1 MTNDEIQDYDLSTT
15 GTLVELT
22 GTASHE
28 RYGVLVAATAAV
40 DFEIEVDGGTVS
52 GITFATEPAVDRV
65 DARFDAPEAVDI
77 RVKNTSTTAA
87 GETADAI
94 LGSGGRG

>member
-22 GTASHE
+22 NTASHE
-28 RYGVLVAATAAV
+28 RYGVLIEATAAV

-52 GITFATEPAVDRV
+52 GITFATESAVDRV

-77 RVKNTSTTAA
+77 RVKNTSTTTA